1 MTSFTLLSMLKVVSM
16 ATLISA
22 NAAYPSTPSPSMT
35 VLPSLMPFAD
45 ATPTVAPELDSF
57 PPPDEPNFT
66 SGADLAILD
75 EEFGIG
81 GSQTSESGNT
91 NASFSGNVEVS
102 TSMGFSAPPFVV
114 IIIIIICLLFYCKRK
129 DDDVTVMEE
138 SNISL
143 EQRESQEHTHMPVP
157 VYKATEKRTN
167 ADYPSSTS
175 PYDMER
181 GAVLD
186 ESPPHAV
193 AVVISEK
200 MDNDIPIAHPI

>member
-1 MTSFTLLSMLKVVSM
+1 MTSFTLLSMIKALSM

-22 NAAYPSTPSPSMT
+22 NAVYPSTPSPSMT

-45 ATPTVAPELDSF
+45 ATPIVAPELDSF
-57 PPPDEPNFT
+57 SPPDEPNGT
-66 SGADLAILD
+66 PEADLAILD
-75 EEFGIG
+75 EGLGIG

-91 NASFSGNVEVS
+91 NASVSGNLEVS
-102 TSMGFSAPPFVV
+102 ASVGFSAPPFVV
-114 IIIIIICLLFYCKRK
+114 IIIVCCVLSCCKRK
-129 DDDVTVMEE
+129 DDDVTVMEQ
-138 SNISL
+138 SIISRDL
-143 EQRESQEHTHMPVP
+143 REWQEHTYVPVP
-157 VYKATEKRTN
+157 VHKATEKRTN
-167 ADYPSSTS
+167 ADYPSSNS

-181 GAVLD
+181 GAVID